1 MKNIVKLSVL
11 CAATLSACWSLS
23 HAQEVHKTGEVKV
36 TAGRVEQQLL
46 DIPMSVSVLT
56 AEEIRDSSARNIGEL
71 LADVPDVEVGG
82 DGSQGLKRIK
92 I

>member
-46 DIPMSVSVLT
+46 DNSDERLR
-56 AEEIRDSSARNIGEL
+56 AYRGRDS
-71 LADVPDVEVGG
+71 
-82 DGSQGLKRIK
+82 
-92 I
+92 